1 MEIKR
6 KKKNISWS
14 FQLVS
19 LPLSVCLCPSLSLFQ
34 LTGFAKFCSLLH
46 KVAELRILLA
56 RGRLCCLHALHVFGE
71 GADYSCH
78 SIEGADIDVA
88 IGQPAKRRE
97 KNKI

>member
-6 KKKNISWS
+6 KKKIFLGS

-19 LPLSVCLCPSLSLFQ
+19 LPLFVCPSLSFFQ

-56 RGRLCCLHALHVFGE
+56 RGRLCCLHALHVLGK
-71 GADYSCH
+71 GAHYSCH

-88 IGQPAKRRE
+88 IMQPAKRRG